1 MQFQY
6 LADRPEAVTRVARWY
21 YEEWG
26 YLHREASLERMLEDV
41 RRYLNR
47 GVMPYILLATEGDA
61 IMGAAELKYREMA
74 ETFPDYE
81 HWLGGVY
88 VAPEYRGRAIGSA
101 LADEIAR
108 RAPSCGVETL
118 YLQTERLDGGLY
130 RRLGWHPVTRV
141 KVRGPEVLVMRRLL
155 GQRDRGPS

>member
-21 YEEWG
+21 YEQWG

-47 GVMPYILLATEGDA
+47 GVMPYILLATEDDA
-61 IMGAAELKYREMA
+61 ILGAAELKYREMA

-130 RRLGWHPVTRV
+130 RKLGWQPVTRV
-141 KVRGPEVLVMRRLL
+141 KVRGPEVLVMRRFL
-155 GQRDRGPS
+155 GQRDGGQS

>member
-1 MQFQY
+1 MHFAM
-6 LADRPEAVTRVARWY
+6 LADHEHAVPLIARWY

-26 YLHREASLERMLEDV
+26 CLYEAATPDRTVRDV

-47 GVMPYILLATEGDA
+47 EVMPFIVLAVDGDTIA
-61 IMGAAELKYREMA
+61 GAAQLKHREMA

-88 VAPEYRGRAIGSA
+88 VAPEYRGRSIGSA
-101 LADEIAR
+101 LADEVAR
-108 RAPSCGVETL
+108 RAPSCGVRTL

-130 RRLGWHPVTRV
+130 RKLGWEPVTRV
-141 KVRGPEVLVMRRLL
+141 KVRGPEVLVMRRPV
-155 GQRDRGPS
+155 GQPDGRQA

>member
-6 LADRPEAVTRVARWY
+6 LTDRPDAARRVARWY
-21 YEEWG
+21 FEEWG
-26 YLHREASLERMLEDV
+26 YLHKEGSLEKTLEGV

-47 GVMPYILLATEGDA
+47 GVMPYILLATDGDA
-61 IMGAAELKYREMA
+61 VMGAAQLKYREMA

-88 VAPEYRGRAIGSA
+88 VVPEYRDRAVGSA

-108 RAPSCGVETL
+108 RAPSCGVDTL

-130 RRLGWHPVTRV
+130 RKLGWKPITRV
-141 KVRGPEVLVMRRLL
+141 KVRGPEVLVMRRSV
-155 GQRDRGPS
+155 GQPDGRRS